1 MYPRT
6 GNSTSSLSTNYPG
19 AGVDGSGEGVNQQA
33 FKISWPDGLT
43 AEKILA
49 FARSRRTAFDAWFK
63 PQADHIQELW
73 KMFENQNTGVV
84 KSNKVVSLP
93 IPNGIVETINSRLAP
108 AILNRSKFVDAIQ
121 NFVTP
126 DDDKRINVD
135 SFVNQKVMQESRKPN
150 KGKDALKGNI
160 IEGVMFW
167 RHLWKIE
174 ENTVSVPQYTPDPSF
189 MPDPMNPDAKPPM
202 IYTGEQPQTQT
213 KQFWSWEYKAP
224 TSLIWEPTCT
234 TRVQESPYVGEHSK
248 MSLNDLLKWQAEG
261 RITGVEQIKNIIPAG
276 LNGPAREDW
285 EKKRK
290 EALGERNL
298 DFKYADDKEFYVE
311 EWFACITW
319 ETGGAAPQPETE
331 MLSTEDAEAQPVP
344 VQPKPSTPKQTNYGE
359 FHFFIV
365 EDQVVVKFEENGL
378 PHKMKPYGSC
388 PFSTKPRSVM
398 GLAACDPIKVIS
410 EQANTFA
417 GKQNDLVNKIA
428 DPLTFYDDTSGISG
442 RNQFMRTN
450 GLQPVLNV
458 NGIKQMPTDATPVK
472 INQEYINFCIQL
484 CRDITGANDQVA
496 GIEGADTATEYQGLV
511 AAAGTRFAEVADT
524 INEFFI
530 ADLAMGCFLFYQQFG
545 VDGQMIVHDTAQT
558 GTSISLTRADL
569 QGDFEFVPTVSQT
582 QTGKEK
588 AKSDDTAFLQMV
600 STMPPNA
607 MGGQVYNIPKHI
619 TEVSLPLRDIKT
631 GPGWFLPAP
640 PPMPMGAPGMPQEA
654 MPQGLQAPLKPQME
668 PSLAGA

>member
-1 MYPRT
+1 
-6 GNSTSSLSTNYPG
+6 
-19 AGVDGSGEGVNQQA
+19 
-33 FKISWPDGLT
+33 
-43 AEKILA
+43 
-49 FARSRRTAFDAWFK
+49 
-63 PQADHIQELW
+63 
-73 KMFENQNTGVV
+73 MFENQNTGVV

-93 IPNGIVETINSRLAP
+93 IANGIVETVNSRLTP
-108 AILNRSKFVDAIQ
+108 AILNRSKFVDAVQ

-126 DDDKRINVD
+126 DDDQRINID
-135 SFVNQKVMQESRKPN
+135 SFVNQKVMQVSRN
-150 KGKDALKGNI
+150 ADKGKAALKGNI
-160 IEGVMFW
+160 IEGVMMW

-174 ENTVSVPQYTPDPSF
+174 ESTVSVPQYTPDPAF
-189 MPDPMNPDAKPPM
+189 IPDPMNPQAMPKQ
-202 IYTGEQPQTQT
+202 IYTGEQPQKQT
-213 KQFWSWEYKAP
+213 KQYWSWEYKAP
-224 TSLIWEPTCT
+224 TSMIWEPTCT
-234 TRVQESPYVGEHSK
+234 TRIQESPYVGEHSK

-261 RITGVEQIKNIIPAG
+261 RITGVDQIKNIIPAG
-276 LNGPAREDW
+276 VQGPAREDW
-285 EKKRK
+285 EKQRK

-319 ETGGAAPQPETE
+319 ETGGV
-331 MLSTEDAEAQPVP
+331 SAQPATETLNVETGEGVP
-344 VQPKPSTPKQTNYGE
+344 VAPKPATQKQTNYGE

-398 GLAACDPIKVIS
+398 GLAACDPIKIIT

-417 GKQNDLVNKIA
+417 GKQNDLVNKVA

-511 AAAGTRFAEVADT
+511 AAAGTRFSEVADT

-530 ADLAMGCFLFYQQFG
+530 ADLANGCFLFYQQFG
-545 VDGQMIVHDTAQT
+545 VDGQMIVHDTQQT

-569 QGDFEFVPTVSQT
+569 QGDYEFVPTVSQT

-588 AKSDDTAFLQMV
+588 AKADDTAFLQMV
-600 STMPPNA
+600 STMPP
-607 MGGQVYNIPKHI
+607 MDGKIYNVPKHI
-619 TEVSLPLRDIKT
+619 TEISLPLRDIKT
-631 GPGWFLPAP
+631 GPGWFIDA
-640 PPMPMGAPGMPQEA
+640 PMPQMMPGMA
-654 MPQGLQAPLKPQME
+654 PQGVPQGPQALLSPPKE
-668 PSLAGA
+668 PALAGA